1 MTFDEDLIFTVE
13 ASDDDTEIA
22 LILVS
27 TSGRKITQAEFIVQ
41 LEGYLAEVASA
52 ESLKI
57 RTGAS
62 TH

>member
-22 LILVS
+22 LILIS

-41 LEGYLAEVASA
+41 LEAYLHEVSSA
-52 ESLKI
+52 EAMKI